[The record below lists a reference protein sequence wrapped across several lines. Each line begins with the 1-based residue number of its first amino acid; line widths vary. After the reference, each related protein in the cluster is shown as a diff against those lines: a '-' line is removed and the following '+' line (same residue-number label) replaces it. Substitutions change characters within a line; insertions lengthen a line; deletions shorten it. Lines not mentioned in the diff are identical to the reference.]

1 VVSRVSLNYFPHPSL
16 FILVFALILGVLMVV
31 LRFVFV
37 EVGFRRLGISRFG
50 AIVLLW
56 ASLLGSGLNIPVAQL
71 PAKRVVE
78 NTTIDFFGM
87 TYVIPH
93 VVGTEGTIVAL
104 NVGGAVIP
112 LVLCCYLI
120 LRYGLTIR
128 ALAALALVTWL
139 AHTVAHPLQGVGVVM
154 PPLVA
159 AAGAALAAVL
169 LDRAN
174 APRTAFIAGTLG
186 TLIGA
191 DLLNLGRMDL
201 MSAPV
206 ISIGGAGTFDGV
218 FVTGIGAVLL
228 AGFGPNKPRPEP
240 PSG

>member
-1 VVSRVSLNYFPHPSL
+1 YVKVVSRVSLNYFPHPSL
-16 FILVFALILGVLMVV
+16 FILVFALILGVLLVVV
-31 LRFVFV
+31 LFVLV

-120 LRYGLTIR
+120 L
-128 ALAALALVTWL
+128 
-139 AHTVAHPLQGVGVVM
+139 
-154 PPLVA
+154 
-159 AAGAALAAVL
+159 
-169 LDRAN
+169 
-174 APRTAFIAGTLG
+174 
-186 TLIGA
+186 
-191 DLLNLGRMDL
+191 
-201 MSAPV
+201 
-206 ISIGGAGTFDGV
+206 
-218 FVTGIGAVLL
+218 
-228 AGFGPNKPRPEP
+228 
-240 PSG
+240 